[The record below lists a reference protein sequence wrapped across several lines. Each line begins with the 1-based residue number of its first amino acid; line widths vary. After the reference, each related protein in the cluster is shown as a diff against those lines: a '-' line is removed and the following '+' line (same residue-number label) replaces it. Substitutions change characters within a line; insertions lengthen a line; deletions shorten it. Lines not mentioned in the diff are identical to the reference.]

1 MITRGTIL
9 IKKDTVRP
17 ACFQV
22 EDHSYP
28 NGWMLV
34 KHNLTFHELERELTT
49 KGWTFFFMA
58 NAIRTMAFGFN
69 RSKMTHAAL
78 TRLIRSVELQNCN
91 CLQIEDMATR
101 SFLGIPYVSIL
112 AHPRHIQKG
121 MVFGTN
127 NTRGA
132 SLMPVSAT

>member
-78 TRLIRSVELQNCN
+78 TLILRDTVCKYPGPPASY
-91 CLQIEDMATR
+91 TK
-101 SFLGIPYVSIL
+101 
-112 AHPRHIQKG
+112 RHGLRHQ
-121 MVFGTN
+121 
-127 NTRGA
+127 
-132 SLMPVSAT
+132 